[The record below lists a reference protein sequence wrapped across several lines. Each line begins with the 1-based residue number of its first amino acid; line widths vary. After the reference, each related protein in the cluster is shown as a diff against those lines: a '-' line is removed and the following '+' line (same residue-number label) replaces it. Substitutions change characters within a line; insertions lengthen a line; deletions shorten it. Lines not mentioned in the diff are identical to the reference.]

1 MRNYVLIVYQKNFI
15 IHLILLLFGFDVFIC
30 QQISWIRS
38 RDHRIVAIGKIRY
51 TQDKRFTPMNED
63 GNEVWVLKIQNARLS
78 DSGNYECQISYHDD
92 MENKLKM
99 PVRLRVLGI

>member
-1 MRNYVLIVYQKNFI
+1 
-15 IHLILLLFGFDVFIC
+15 
-30 QQISWIRS
+30 
-38 RDHRIVAIGKIRY
+38 
-51 TQDKRFTPMNED
+51 MNED